1 MKFLHT
7 TPLSGGIV
15 WMEIIKFIS
24 IHLRENVSLIAF
36 PEAEQWQNERKRNG
50 SETRKAMKNF

>member
-1 MKFLHT
+1 
-7 TPLSGGIV
+7 
-15 WMEIIKFIS
+15 MEIIKFIS

-36 PEAEQWQNERKRNG
+36 PEAEQWQNERKRKG